1 MILQNYPV
9 RAQISWY
16 FKENK
21 FVSIIIEKKFNK
33 IERIIAKLTKA
44 PKFLTRNLDDMNSR
58 LWILMDGSN
67 NLKEIIEIMDSEFKE
82 RIYPT
87 AERVILSIENFLELG
102 LIHLISNSD
111 AVSWTIDPIK
121 HSENN

>member
-9 RAQISWY
+9 RAEISWY
-16 FKENK
+16 IKENK

-33 IERIIAKLTKA
+33 FERVIAKLTKA

-58 LWILMDGSN
+58 LWFLMDGNN

-102 LIHLISNSD
+102 LVHIINNND
-111 AVSWTIDPIK
+111 EINWIIDPIK
-121 HSENN
+121 DLEYN

>member
-9 RAQISWY
+9 RAEISWY

>member
-102 LIHLISNSD
+102 LVHLISNSD
-111 AVSWTIDPIK
+111 EVSWTIDPIK